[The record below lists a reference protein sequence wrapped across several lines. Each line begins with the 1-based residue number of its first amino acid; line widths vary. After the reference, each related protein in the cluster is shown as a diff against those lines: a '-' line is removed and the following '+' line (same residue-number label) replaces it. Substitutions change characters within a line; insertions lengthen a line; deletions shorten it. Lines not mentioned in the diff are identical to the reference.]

1 MSKNTLI
8 APSVLAADFANLQR
22 DIEMINNSEAD
33 WFHIDIMDGVFVPNI
48 SFGMPV
54 LQAISKH
61 AKKTIDVHLMIV
73 DPDRYISTF
82 KKLGADILTV
92 HYEACTHLHR
102 SLQAIKAEG
111 MKAGVAINP
120 HTNVSLLEDVIKD
133 IDLVCIMSV
142 NPGFGGQS
150 FIENTYKKITQL
162 KEIINRNNASTQI
175 EIDGGV
181 TNKNAKA
188 LVDVLL
194 GNVNPSGKLSETF
207 ALQLEHTPHF
217 SSFPSKQDDVLYYGD
232 IVNNGYRYYDTHKLP
247 VRYPFGYGLSYTTF
261 ELSNLRLDNTS
272 LVDGDSLEVKV
283 TVTNTGNIAGKE
295 VVQVYVKDVQS
306 YYQKPDKEFLKLIDD
321 QNTVQWNIVAK
332 LSSFL

>member
-1 MSKNTLI
+1 MKNTLI

-22 DIEMINNSEAD
+22 DIEMINASEAD

-54 LQAISKH
+54 LDAINKH

-102 SLQAIKAEG
+102 TLQAIKAEG
-111 MKAGVAINP
+111 MKAGVALNP
-120 HTNVSLLEDVIKD
+120 HTNVDLLEDVIQD

-150 FIENTYKKITQL
+150 FIENTYSKVEKLKALITR
-162 KEIINRNNASTQI
+162 KNATTLI

-181 TNKNAKA
+181 TNKNAKQLMDA
-188 LVDVLL
+188 GADVLVA
-194 GNVNPSGKLSETF
+194 GSYVFGAENPMAT
-207 ALQLEHTPHF
+207 
-217 SSFPSKQDDVLYYGD
+217 
-232 IVNNGYRYYDTHKLP
+232 
-247 VRYPFGYGLSYTTF
+247 
-261 ELSNLRLDNTS
+261 
-272 LVDGDSLEVKV
+272 
-283 TVTNTGNIAGKE
+283 IA
-295 VVQVYVKDVQS
+295 D
-306 YYQKPDKEFLKLIDD
+306 LKAI
-321 QNTVQWNIVAK
+321 TK
-332 LSSFL
+332 